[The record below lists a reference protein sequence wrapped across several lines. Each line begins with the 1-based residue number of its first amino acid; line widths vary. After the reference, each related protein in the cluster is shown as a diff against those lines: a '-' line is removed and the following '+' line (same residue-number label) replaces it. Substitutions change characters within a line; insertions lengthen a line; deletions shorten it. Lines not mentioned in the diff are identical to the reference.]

1 MVGLRR
7 PDAARARDRAAG
19 NRLDVRARDLPAT
32 RSRSGQRDGRATG
45 GAVEVL
51 KRAKRWIVIST
62 QPVKLGRQ
70 HDEGPAPDTLSR
82 QQAAPGFADSG
93 PFSPAH

>member
-1 MVGLRR
+1 MVRLWR

-19 NRLDVRARDLPAT
+19 DCLDFRARHLPAT
-32 RSRSGQRDGRATG
+32 RSRSGQRNGRATG

-62 QPVKLGRQ
+62 RSGKFARIT
-70 HDEGPAPDTLSR
+70 DESPASDPLSR
-82 QQAAPGFADSG
+82 QQAPLGLADSG